1 MGMGISKPVTPS
13 SVPGAAG
20 AASSSFA
27 TESMGQGA
35 PKVITDFRDGSK

>member
-27 TESMGQGA
+27 TESMGQVT
-35 PKVITDFRDGSK
+35 PKIINDARDGR